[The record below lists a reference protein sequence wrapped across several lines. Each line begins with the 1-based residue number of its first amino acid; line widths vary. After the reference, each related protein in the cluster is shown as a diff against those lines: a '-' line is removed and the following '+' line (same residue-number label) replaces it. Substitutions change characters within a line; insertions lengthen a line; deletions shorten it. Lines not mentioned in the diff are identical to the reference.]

1 MLFQL
6 LFVFLFNPAMLPAE
20 DEPVF
25 KGGQKSLFT
34 FIYNNLIYPEYSRE
48 NCLQGTVQISF
59 KLNKQGKIW
68 YSEVKK
74 GFGTDLDAEALR
86 VVRLTSGKWTMPFEH
101 DTLTSM
107 VLPVNFALKDFK
119 CEERSKDEINAAIN
133 AYHARMGIS
142 NVIFNYYDKKVE
154 GNADAADELRI
165 QTLKAQLGYDDKFI
179 DRLLKQAQRKLKQED
194 RQGACEDFQIIR
206 RLGSD
211 KSAPFID
218 QYCK

>member
-6 LFVFLFNPAMLPAE
+6 LFVFLFTPAMLPAE

>member
-101 DTLTSM
+101 DTLTFM

>member
-1 MLFQL
+1 MLFRWLL
-6 LFVFLFNPAMLPAE
+6 LFLLIPALSFAE

-25 KGGQKSLFT
+25 KGGQRSLFS
-34 FIYNNLIYPEYSRE
+34 FIYNNLIYPEYSMQ

-59 KLNKQGKIW
+59 KLNKLGKIW
-68 YSEVKK
+68 YSEIKK

-86 VVRLTSGKWTMPFEH
+86 VVRLTSGKWIIPAEH

-107 VLPVNFALKDFK
+107 VLPVNFVLKDFK
-119 CEERSKDEINAAIN
+119 CEERSKDEINAAIS

-142 NVIFNYYDKKVE
+142 NVIFNYYDKKAGSDV
-154 GNADAADELRI
+154 DQADELRI
-165 QTLKAQLGYDDKFI
+165 QALKAQLGYDDKFI
-179 DRLLKQAQRKLKQED
+179 ERLLKQAQRKLKQED

-211 KSAPFID
+211 KSARFID

>member
-211 KSAPFID
+211 KSAQFID

>member
-68 YSEVKK
+68 HSEVKK